1 MKRVIVTGAAGFIAP
16 HIIERCLQMNWQVI
30 GLDVLDLKKEGLI
43 NHSNYT
49 FYKKDVKDLIV
60 DDLRSIDY
68 IFHLAFVTNIPHSIK
83 NPLSTTYD
91 NVNMTCFLLKLA
103 TQAGI
108 KKFLFPSTAS
118 LYGNNPVPW
127 QENMPAD
134 PAEPYSWQ
142 KLCCEHA
149 CKMWHKCYN
158 LPTIIFRFF
167 QVFGEN
173 QRKDTALAAF
183 LRSKEDGQ
191 PITLTETT
199 AQSSFRT
206 AQRDFIYVKDLAEAV
221 VRAAESKKTGHG
233 EIINI
238 GSGKITA
245 MEDIAKAIGG
255 KIVFIP
261 KRSFE
266 TETHQAD
273 ISLAK
278 KLLNWTPKTDVLS
291 WLKNYVKKNK

>member
-1 MKRVIVTGAAGFIAP
+1 
-16 HIIERCLQMNWQVI
+16 MNWQVI
-30 GLDVLDLKKEGLI
+30 GLDVLDLKKEGSI
-43 NHSNYT
+43 NHPNYT
-49 FYKKDVKDLIV
+49 FYKKDVKDLTA

-91 NVNMTCFLLKLA
+91 NIDMTCFLLKLA
-103 TQAGI
+103 AQAGI

-134 PAEPYSWQ
+134 PTEPYSWQ

-149 CKMWHKCYN
+149 CKMWNKCYN
-158 LPTIIFRFF
+158 LPTVIFRFF

-183 LRSKEDGQ
+183 LRFKEEGR

-245 MEDIAKAIGG
+245 MEDIANAIGG

-261 KRSFE
+261 KRNFE
-266 TETHQAD
+266 VETHQAD

-278 KLLNWTPKTDVLS
+278 KLLDWAPQTDVLS
-291 WLKNYVKKNK
+291 WLENFVNPQKNKRVYAKKNK